1 MKVIVSVTNDIVTD
15 RRVAKSCMTLYKL
28 GYDIV
33 LIGRRLKHSLPM
45 DERPYRT
52 VRMRLLFTSGAAFYA
67 EYNVRLFLYLLFH
80 KFDLLLSNDLDT
92 LLANHL
98 ASLIKSK
105 ELVYDSHE
113 YFTEVPELKAN
124 KFAKKT
130 WEMIEGWI
138 FPKLKHTITVNDSI
152 AELYNAKYGK
162 HPLVVR
168 NIPPRTTIQ
177 DIELPKIDL
186 KGKSMLL
193 MQGAGINIDR
203 GGEELVQ
210 AMQYVDNAVL
220 YIIGKGDVIPRL
232 KEMIIELNLIE
243 KVIILPAMTYERLIG
258 YTSLATIGLTLD
270 KNTNINYL
278 YSLPNKLFDYIQN
291 WVPIIASN
299 MVEVEMIIKHYNV
312 GETISTHE
320 PQQIAMKINSM
331 LSNPEQLEVYRRN
344 CKIASQELCWEN
356 EEHVLIELYDQIKQ
370 KVEDRKQ

>member
-98 ASLIKSK
+98 ASVIKSK

-162 HPLVVR
+162 LPLVVR
-168 NIPPRTTIQ
+168 NVPSSNNTNLSFRPSIQ
-177 DIELPKIDL
+177 LN
-186 KGKSMLL
+186 GKRMII
-193 MQGAGINIDR
+193 MQGAINIDR
-203 GGEELVQ
+203 GAEEIVQ
-210 AMQYVDNAVL
+210 AMKFVDNAVL
-220 YIIGKGDVIPRL
+220 YLIGNGDVFTDV
-232 KEMIIELNLIE
+232 KELIAKLNLSE
-243 KVIILPAMTYERLIG
+243 KVVILPAMPYNELIE
-258 YTSLATIGLTLD
+258 YTKMSTVGVSLE
-270 KNTNINYL
+270 KKTNINYI

-291 WVPIIASN
+291 QVPVLASD
-299 MVEVEMIIKHYNV
+299 MVEIRKIITKYNI
-312 GETISTHE
+312 GEILEQHN